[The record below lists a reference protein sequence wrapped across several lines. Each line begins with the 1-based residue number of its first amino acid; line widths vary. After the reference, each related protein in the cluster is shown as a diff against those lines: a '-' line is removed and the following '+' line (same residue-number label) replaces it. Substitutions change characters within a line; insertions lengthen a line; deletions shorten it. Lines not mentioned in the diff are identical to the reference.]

1 MEEGKIGVADSVS
14 EPAGSMPESEA
25 GDVILSI
32 DDIKKGYDLFAVP
45 SEYGEA
51 IAELEAQ
58 GFGRHPSDS
67 EGVVLLCPPG
77 GSAAGYSQSIHTM
90 KVVSHASPT
99 DRYPLCSTGESKDLP
114 PVNLSSGEIK
124 EDTPRKPVAEKV
136 AADIIL
142 QPSIVKHGSHA
153 MLRFTIDEFHFGS
166 YDMTDTDEERGY
178 FIHTASIQMSPKWVD
193 PQKAMNVWP
202 ATGAPQA
209 VSSKGKAGKVE
220 LTIAAAPSFTM
231 GGEASHQLEVSQA
244 AYTFQRQELCTIDP
258 KGMVA
263 WAWQMRTWGDFQPF
277 RESTQ
282 DFRQGKV
289 PPLPYPVQQGQH
301 GGVASFTAK
310 VSNDGSRIQ
319 ASWPVD
325 KKLLDGVV
333 GQFEM
338 EVKVF
343 LRLVIV
349 KSKSFHVR
357 IKETLLPTSRRPHPD
372 VMNASMTAKFA
383 V

>member
-1 MEEGKIGVADSVS
+1 MEEGKIGVDDSVS
-14 EPAGSMPESEA
+14 EPAGSMPESED

-58 GFGRHPSDS
+58 GFGRCPSDS
-67 EGVVLLCPPG
+67 EGVVLLNPPG
-77 GSAAGYSQSIHTM
+77 GSAAGYSQLMHTM
-90 KVVSHASPT
+90 KVVSHASST
-99 DRYPLCSTGESKDLP
+99 DRYPPCSTGESKDLP

-124 EDTPRKPVAEKV
+124 EDT
-136 AADIIL
+136 
-142 QPSIVKHGSHA
+142 
-153 MLRFTIDEFHFGS
+153 
-166 YDMTDTDEERGY
+166 
-178 FIHTASIQMSPKWVD
+178 
-193 PQKAMNVWP
+193 
-202 ATGAPQA
+202 
-209 VSSKGKAGKVE
+209 SKGKAGKVE
-220 LTIAAAPSFTM
+220 VTIAAAPSFTM
-231 GGEASHQLEVSQA
+231 GGEATHQLEVSQA
-244 AYTFQRQELCTIDP
+244 AYTFQRQELCTVDP

-372 VMNASMTAKFA
+372 VMDASMTAKFA